1 MEVEGRWVESGGS
14 GLIVVGDLEGV
25 VVVVLNEMGEEG
37 WVY

>member
-14 GLIVVGDLEGV
+14 GLTAVGDLEGAAAAA
-25 VVVVLNEMGEEG
+25 LNEMGEEG